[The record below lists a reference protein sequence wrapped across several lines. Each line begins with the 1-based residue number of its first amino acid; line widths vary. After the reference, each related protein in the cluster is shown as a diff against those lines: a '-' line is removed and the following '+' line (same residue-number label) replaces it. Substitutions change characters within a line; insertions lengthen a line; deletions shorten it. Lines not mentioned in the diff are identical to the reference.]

1 MNISLTRAALF
12 RSQHPATGGIMTP
25 ISKDF
30 EFGKVLGTGGF
41 AVVKMAKHVRTDKFY
56 AVKVMNIAQVGD
68 PEEGMTLDDIAEEIR
83 LTMSLSH
90 PQVVNIHD
98 FYQTKS
104 HVYVVME
111 LLKGGELLDAV
122 MRLGHYTEKDAAV
135 IMKQLFTGLVSVHSK
150 NITHRDLKLE
160 NLILAE
166 KGDLHTLRIADFGL
180 AKKMKTSRGKL
191 SAQCGSPAYVAPEVI
206 TGQQYTPAVDMW
218 ATGCI
223 MYALLC
229 GELPFFEE
237 DEQAMFRR
245 IAKANMH
252 KPNEEISADGM
263 DLLNK
268 LLNVD
273 KFKRFTAVEALEHR
287 WISGAI
293 NRGSEPIDR
302 HQSKSHGAFR
312 RDVEDWRKAHC
323 SRAQGW

>member
-1 MNISLTRAALF
+1 MGREPAFGRISLSVPHHMNISLTRAALF

-122 MRLGHYTEKDAAV
+122 MRLGHYTEKDLAV

-150 NITHRDLKLE
+150 NITHRD
-160 NLILAE
+160 
-166 KGDLHTLRIADFGL
+166 
-180 AKKMKTSRGKL
+180 
-191 SAQCGSPAYVAPEVI
+191 
-206 TGQQYTPAVDMW
+206 
-218 ATGCI
+218 
-223 MYALLC
+223 
-229 GELPFFEE
+229 
-237 DEQAMFRR
+237 
-245 IAKANMH
+245 
-252 KPNEEISADGM
+252 
-263 DLLNK
+263 
-268 LLNVD
+268 
-273 KFKRFTAVEALEHR
+273 
-287 WISGAI
+287 
-293 NRGSEPIDR
+293 
-302 HQSKSHGAFR
+302 
-312 RDVEDWRKAHC
+312 
-323 SRAQGW
+323 